1 MQYQGL
7 PVIAFGASSYSV
19 YSGSQVVPQPVGAT
33 FLLQR
38 GVQDTFFID
47 AQARVGVDT
56 IPFYQVTAVN
66 AAGESPKS
74 NKAQLSAPAV
84 ELPVVIQG
92 TVVQSNGKTALV
104 KTPDHGLDCP
114 PNTPCPAIAIV
125 GVTYEVDLSR
135 ALYEAPDGT
144 PVATPKLTKGQ
155 AVVVVGHKDPSLMS
169 GTRHPL
175 LLAQIVELVLV
186 SPGGNADT
194 TPPTI
199 TPVGSGITL
208 VPNPLTS
215 QGGKAYVVVDVTDDS
230 GVDPS
235 SVKIDVLQANGK
247 SLLHGPQPM
256 ISFNSRPDRWGYQVN
271 LPANANN
278 AADNVYQVTV
288 TAGDTMGNHVTP
300 AFKVGTITVPNH

>member
-1 MQYQGL
+1 MRALYTRRNILRGL
-7 PVIAFGASSYSV
+7 VTAAIAALLIRGPLNAPLYAAAGPDPGSGSVAKGPAAPTDLKAHWAGTDPNGRAVGVVLTWNAVPGATSYNV
-19 YSGSQVVPQPVGAT
+19 YSGSQVVPQPLGET

-38 GVQDTFFID
+38 GVKDTFFID
-47 AQARVGVDT
+47 GAARVGIDT

-74 NKAQLSAPAV
+74 NKAQPSAPAV

-92 TVVQSNGKTALV
+92 TVVPSNGKTILV

-125 GVTYEVDLSR
+125 GVTYAVDLSR

-175 LLAQIVELVLV
+175 LLAQVVELVVV
-186 SPGGNADT
+186 SPGVSPGT
-194 TPPTI
+194 TLPPT
-199 TPVGSGITL
+199 
-208 VPNPLTS
+208 
-215 QGGKAYVVVDVTDDS
+215 
-230 GVDPS
+230 
-235 SVKIDVLQANGK
+235 
-247 SLLHGPQPM
+247 
-256 ISFNSRPDRWGYQVN
+256 
-271 LPANANN
+271 
-278 AADNVYQVTV
+278 
-288 TAGDTMGNHVTP
+288 TM
-300 AFKVGTITVPNH
+300 PNH